1 MIRWSA
7 LRCKKCRLIFDRL
20 TCPSAASN
28 LFEAA
33 FSFRIPASDLK
44 PVPVPGPESH
54 MTQIGIPKEIHPGE
68 KRVAA
73 TPQTILKLKKLGFD
87 VAVESGA
94 GDAINAS
101 DAEYQEAG
109 ASIIANAA
117 DLWAASDV
125 VMKVRP
131 PEDSEADLLR
141 DGGWLVGFI
150 WPGQNREIVD
160 RLAKRNATVFAMDSV
175 PRITRAQKMDTLSAM
190 ANIAGYRAIVE
201 AAAHFPRFFTGQITA
216 AGRIDPAKVLVIGAG
231 VAGLSAIGAAKGLGA
246 IVRAFDPRSAT
257 KDQVAS
263 MGAEFLELNIKEE
276 GEGKGGYA
284 KEMSDDFL
292 KAEMALFAQQAMQVD
307 IIVTTALIP
316 GKPAPKL
323 IATGMVES
331 MKPGSVI
338 VDLAAE
344 QGGNCSLTEPGKVVK
359 HKGVTII
366 GYTDLPSRMASMS
379 SQLYG
384 ACVTALL
391 EDLQKPA
398 REQGLNTQAADVSD
412 SDVKPSLTVGPPQLS
427 VDLDDEVV
435 RGAIVL
441 HEGKMLWPAP
451 VKEQPPPPEPGVP
464 TKSTAAV
471 AAAKPSGGHGHDEGT
486 GISPWLLAVVGLIM
500 LGLAFIIPPKPATA
514 GSDFLGHLTVF
525 ILAIFIGFQVVW
537 NVKPALHTPLM
548 SVTNAIS
555 GIILV
560 GGMLQLTSSSLNLTV
575 ILGAVAVLI
584 AAINIAGGFLVT
596 NRMLGMFRK

>member
-1 MIRWSA
+1 
-7 LRCKKCRLIFDRL
+7 
-20 TCPSAASN
+20 
-28 LFEAA
+28 
-33 FSFRIPASDLK
+33 
-44 PVPVPGPESH
+44 
-54 MTQIGIPKEIHPGE
+54 MTSIGIPREIHPGE

-87 VAVESGA
+87 VVVQAGA
-94 GDAINAS
+94 GHEINAT

-109 ASIIANAA
+109 AAIVSSAA
-117 DLWAASDV
+117 DLWASSDV

-131 PEDSEADLLR
+131 PEAGETDLMR
-141 DGGWLVGFI
+141 MGGWLVGFI
-150 WPGQNREIVD
+150 WPGQNRELID
-160 RLAKRNATVFAMDSV
+160 RMAKKNATVFAMDSV

-190 ANIAGYRAIVE
+190 ANIAGYRAIIE

-263 MGAEFLELNIKEE
+263 MGAEFLELDVKEE

-284 KEMSDDFL
+284 KQMSDDFL

-323 IATGMVES
+323 ITTGMVES

-344 QGGNCSLTEPGKVVK
+344 QGGNCALTAPGKVIH

-391 EDLQKPA
+391 EELTRNADTPVRNEGRLGPNEPQSVKAPELPTSASPEEPA
-398 REQGLNTQAADVSD
+398 IADKSVR
-412 SDVKPSLTVGPPQLS
+412 VPF

-451 VKEQPPPPEPGVP
+451 VKELPPPPEPGGGASESAPIV
-464 TKSTAAV
+464 KAAS
-471 AAAKPSGGHGHDEGT
+471 AGHGHDEGT
-486 GISPWLLAVVGLIM
+486 GVSPWLLAVAGLVM

-560 GGMLQLTSSSLNLTV
+560 GGMLQLTDDLFTGSTRTLSSLNLTV
-575 ILGAVAVLI
+575 ILGAIAVLI

>member
-1 MIRWSA
+1 MGPKRSSGPIVLSA
-7 LRCKKCRLIFDRL
+7 INMSEQKNVI
-20 TCPSAASN
+20 
-28 LFEAA
+28 
-33 FSFRIPASDLK
+33 
-44 PVPVPGPESH
+44 VGV
-54 MTQIGIPKEIHPGE
+54 PKEVHSGE
-68 KRVAA
+68 RRVAA
-73 TPQTILKLKKLGFD
+73 TPETVLKLKKLGFD

-94 GDAINAS
+94 GNEINAS

-109 ASIIANAA
+109 ASIVA
-117 DLWAASDV
+117 DTASLWATSDI

-131 PEDSEADLLR
+131 PEDNEAELLR
-141 DGGWLVGFI
+141 EGGWLIGFM
-150 WPGQNREIVD
+150 WPGQNREVID
-160 RLAKRNATVFAMDSV
+160 RLAKRKATVFAMDSV

-190 ANIAGYRAIVE
+190 ANIAGYRAIIE
-201 AAAHFPRFFTGQITA
+201 AANNFPRFFTGQITA

-231 VAGLSAIGAAKGLGA
+231 VAGLSAIGAARGLGA

-284 KEMSDDFL
+284 KQMSDDFL

-307 IIVTTALIP
+307 IIITTALIP

-323 IATGMVES
+323 ITQGMVES

-344 QGGNCSLTEPGKVVK
+344 QGGNCVLTEPGSVVK
-359 HKGVTII
+359 HKGVTIV

-384 ACVTALL
+384 STVTALL
-391 EDLQKPA
+391 ADLRDDEGRLFA
-398 REQGLNTQAADVSD
+398 N
-412 SDVKPSLTVGPPQLS
+412 
-427 VDLDDEVV
+427 LDDEVV

-441 HEGKMLWPAP
+441 DNGKMMWP
-451 VKEQPPPPEPGVP
+451 PPLPPAPPEPGVP
-464 TKSTAAV
+464 TKSTPSAAAV
-471 AAAKPSGGHGHDEGT
+471 AKAAAGAHSADEGSGMHPLT
-486 GISPWLLAVVGLIM
+486 LVAIGVVLLVIAYFVPNNKLSHFTVFMLAVFV
-500 LGLAFIIPPKPATA
+500 
-514 GSDFLGHLTVF
+514 
-525 ILAIFIGFQVVW
+525 GFQVVW

-560 GGMLQLTSSSLNLTV
+560 GGMLQLSGDLSITT

-584 AAINIAGGFLVT
+584 ATINIVGGFMVT
-596 NRMLGMFRK
+596 NRMLAMFRK

>member
-1 MIRWSA
+1 MA
-7 LRCKKCRLIFDRL
+7 K
-20 TCPSAASN
+20 
-28 LFEAA
+28 
-33 FSFRIPASDLK
+33 
-44 PVPVPGPESH
+44 V
-54 MTQIGIPKEIHPGE
+54 GIPKEIHPGE

-73 TPQTILKLKKLGFD
+73 TPQTILKLRKLGFD
-87 VAVESGA
+87 VAVQAGA
-94 GDAINAS
+94 GHEINAA

-109 ASIIANAA
+109 ASIVADAA
-117 DLWAASDV
+117 ELWATSDV

-141 DGGWLVGFI
+141 EGGWIVGFV

-160 RLAKRNATVFAMDSV
+160 RLARKKATVFAMDSV

-190 ANIAGYRAIVE
+190 ANIAGYRAVIE

-263 MGAEFLELNIKEE
+263 MGAEFLELDVKEE

-284 KEMSDDFL
+284 KEMSDSFL

-323 IATGMVES
+323 ITTGMVES

-344 QGGNCSLTEPGKVVK
+344 QGGNCSLTEPGSVKK

-391 EDLQKPA
+391 EELIDRDGVHSPTV
-398 REQGLNTQAADVSD
+398 RESAADALGVS
-412 SDVKPSLTVGPPQLS
+412 GAQLH
-427 VDLDDEVV
+427 VDLDDEVI

-451 VKEQPPPPEPGVP
+451 VKDQPPPPEPGVP
-464 TKSTAAV
+464 TKSSASV
-471 AAAKPSGGHGHDEGT
+471 AAAKPASGHGQDEGT
-486 GISPWLLAVVGLIM
+486 GVSPWLLAVVGLIM

-514 GSDFLGHLTVF
+514 GSDFLGHVTVF

-560 GGMLQLTSSSLNLTV
+560 GGMLQLTSSSVNLTV
-575 ILGAVAVLI
+575 ILGAIAVLI

>member
-1 MIRWSA
+1 
-7 LRCKKCRLIFDRL
+7 
-20 TCPSAASN
+20 
-28 LFEAA
+28 
-33 FSFRIPASDLK
+33 
-44 PVPVPGPESH
+44 
-54 MTQIGIPKEIHPGE
+54 MTQIGIPKEIYPGE

-73 TPQTILKLKKLGFD
+73 TPQTILKLKKLGFG
-87 VAVESGA
+87 VAVEKGA
-94 GDAINAS
+94 GVSINAS
-101 DAEYQEAG
+101 DAEYKEAG
-109 ASIIANAA
+109 AAIISDAA
-117 DLWAASDV
+117 ELWAASDV
-125 VMKVRP
+125 IMKVRP
-131 PEDSEADLLR
+131 PEIAETELIR
-141 DGGWLVGFI
+141 EGGWLVGFL
-150 WPGQNREIVD
+150 WPGQNRDIID
-160 RLAKRNATVFAMDSV
+160 RLAKRKATVFAMDSV

-190 ANIAGYRAIVE
+190 ANIAGYRAVVE
-201 AAAHFPRFFTGQITA
+201 AANHFPRFFTGQITA
-216 AGRIDPAKVLVIGAG
+216 AGKIDPAKVLVIGAG

-263 MGAEFLELNIKEE
+263 MGAEFLELDIKEE

-284 KEMSDDFL
+284 KQMSDDFL
-292 KAEMALFAQQAMQVD
+292 KAEMALFAAQAMQVD
-307 IIVTTALIP
+307 IIITTALIP

-323 IATGMVES
+323 ITQGMVES

-344 QGGNCSLTEPGKVVK
+344 QGGNCVLTQPGSVVH

-384 ACVTALL
+384 ACVTALF
-391 EDLQKPA
+391 EDLIGTRPPPSA
-398 REQGLNTQAADVSD
+398 MRPEAERFSNAEAASVADEGVRA
-412 SDVKPSLTVGPPQLS
+412 PQLHI
-427 VDLDDEVV
+427 DLDDEVV

-441 HEGKMLWPAP
+441 HDGKMLWPAP

-464 TKSTAAV
+464 TKSAV
-471 AAAKPSGGHGHDEGT
+471 AASKPASGHGHDEGS
-486 GISPWLLAVVGLIM
+486 GVSPWLLAVVGLV
-500 LGLAFIIPPKPATA
+500 LVGLAYVIPPKTATA

-575 ILGAVAVLI
+575 ILGAIAVLI

>member
-1 MIRWSA
+1 MTIR
-7 LRCKKCRLIFDRL
+7 
-20 TCPSAASN
+20 
-28 LFEAA
+28 
-33 FSFRIPASDLK
+33 
-44 PVPVPGPESH
+44 
-54 MTQIGIPKEIHPGE
+54 IGIPRETHPGE

-73 TPQTILKLKKLGFD
+73 TPQTIIKLKKLGFD
-87 VAVESGA
+87 VNVEAGA
-94 GDAINAS
+94 GEGINAS
-101 DAEYQEAG
+101 DAEYSEAG
-109 ASIIANAA
+109 AHVINDSHR
-117 DLWAASDV
+117 LWADSDV
-125 VMKVRP
+125 IFKVRP
-131 PEDSEADLLR
+131 PEDSEADLIR
-141 DGGWLVGFI
+141 EGGWLIGFI
-150 WPGQNREIVD
+150 WPAQNREMLD
-160 RLAKRNATVFAMDSV
+160 RMARKKATVFAMDSV

-190 ANIAGYRAIVE
+190 ANIAGYRAVIE

-231 VAGLSAIGAAKGLGA
+231 VAGLSSIGAAKGLGA

-263 MGAEFLELNIKEE
+263 MGAEFLELDVKEE

-284 KEMSDDFL
+284 KEMSDAFL
-292 KAEMALFAQQAMQVD
+292 RAEMALFAQQAMQVD
-307 IIVTTALIP
+307 IIITTALIP

-323 IATGMVES
+323 ITTGMVES

-344 QGGNCSLTEPGKVVK
+344 QGGNCALTVPGQVVH

-379 SQLYG
+379 SQLY
-384 ACVTALL
+384 ASTLVALL
-391 EDLQKPA
+391 EELVSRPTEKEGASSENGGPELAIDL
-398 REQGLNTQAADVSD
+398 EN
-412 SDVKPSLTVGPPQLS
+412 
-427 VDLDDEVV
+427 EVI

-441 HEGKMLWPAP
+441 AEGKMMWP
-451 VKEQPPPPEPGVP
+451 PPMPAAPPEPGVP
-464 TKSTAAV
+464 TKSTASTAV
-471 AAAKPSGGHGHDEGT
+471 KVANASSGHETGGT
-486 GISPWLLAVVGLIM
+486 PNPIWLVIAGLLLIGIGYASPASTLSHFTI
-500 LGLAFIIPPKPATA
+500 
-514 GSDFLGHLTVF
+514 F
-525 ILAIFIGFQVVW
+525 ILAVFVGWQIIW

-560 GGMLQLTSSSLNLTV
+560 GGMLQLSGTSLNLTT

>member
-1 MIRWSA
+1 
-7 LRCKKCRLIFDRL
+7 
-20 TCPSAASN
+20 
-28 LFEAA
+28 
-33 FSFRIPASDLK
+33 
-44 PVPVPGPESH
+44 
-54 MTQIGIPKEIHPGE
+54 MTVIGIPKEIHPGE

-87 VAVESGA
+87 VAVESHA
-94 GDAINAS
+94 GHGINCIDS
-101 DAEYQEAG
+101 EYREAG
-109 ASIIANAA
+109 ATVIE
-117 DLWAASDV
+117 DTKELWATSDV
-125 VMKVRP
+125 IMKVRP
-131 PEDSEADLLR
+131 PEQNEELGVHEADLMKE
-141 DGGWLVGFI
+141 GGTLVGFI
-150 WPGQNREIVD
+150 WPAQNKELLD
-160 RLAKRNATVFAMDSV
+160 RLAKRKATVFGMDCV

-201 AAAHFPRFFTGQITA
+201 AANHFPRFFTGQITA
-216 AGRIDPAKVLVIGAG
+216 AGKIDPAKVLVIGAG

-263 MGAEFLELNIKEE
+263 MGAEFLDLDIKEE
-276 GEGKGGYA
+276 GESKGGYA
-284 KEMSDDFL
+284 KEMSDAFL
-292 KAEMALFAQQAMQVD
+292 KAEMALFAAQAMQVD

-323 IATGMVES
+323 ITTGMVES

-344 QGGNCSLTEPGKVVK
+344 QGGNCEFTKPGEVVT

-384 ACVTALL
+384 ACIVALL
-391 EDLQKPA
+391 TDLVGTRASLPA
-398 REQGLNTQAADVSD
+398 TEADKDVRVPATLNIN
-412 SDVKPSLTVGPPQLS
+412 
-427 VDLDDEVV
+427 LDDEVV

-441 HEGKMLWPAP
+441 HEGKMMWPPP
-451 VKEQPPPPEPGVP
+451 VVAVTAAPPPEPGVP
-464 TKSTAAV
+464 SKSTASVAV
-471 AAAKPSGGHGHDEGT
+471 AAKSSGHGHEPSGN
-486 GISPWLLAVVGLIM
+486 INPWMLIVVGLIM
-500 LGLAFIIPPKPATA
+500 FGVGYIAPSSVLSHF
-514 GSDFLGHLTVF
+514 TVF
-525 ILAIFIGFQVVW
+525 MLACFVGYQVVW

-560 GGMLQLTSSSLNLTV
+560 GGMLQLVSSELNLTV
-575 ILGAVAVLI
+575 ILGAIAVLI

>member
-1 MIRWSA
+1 
-7 LRCKKCRLIFDRL
+7 
-20 TCPSAASN
+20 
-28 LFEAA
+28 
-33 FSFRIPASDLK
+33 
-44 PVPVPGPESH
+44 
-54 MTQIGIPKEIHPGE
+54 MTRIGIPKEIHPGE

-73 TPQTILKLKKLGFD
+73 MPQTILRLQKLGFD

-94 GDAINAS
+94 GHGVNVSND
-101 DAEYQEAG
+101 EYRESG
-109 ASIIANAA
+109 ATVIK
-117 DLWAASDV
+117 DTRELWATSDLIL
-125 VMKVRP
+125 KVRP
-131 PEDSEADLLR
+131 PEENKELNVHEAELMKE
-141 DGGWLVGFI
+141 GGWLIGFI
-150 WPGQNREIVD
+150 WPAQNKEILD
-160 RLAKRNATVFAMDSV
+160 RLAKRNATVFGMDCV

-190 ANIAGYRAIVE
+190 ANIAGYRAIIE
-201 AAAHFPRFFTGQITA
+201 AANHFPRFFTGQITA
-216 AGRIDPAKVLVIGAG
+216 AGKIDPAKILVIGAG

-246 IVRAFDPRSAT
+246 VVRAFDPRSAT

-263 MGAEFLELNIKEE
+263 MGAEFLEVDIKEE

-284 KEMSDDFL
+284 KQMSDDFL
-292 KAEMALFAQQAMQVD
+292 KAEMALFAAQAMQVD

-323 IATGMVES
+323 ITQGMVES

-344 QGGNCSLTEPGKVVK
+344 QGGNCALTEPGKVVN
-359 HKGVTII
+359 HKGVTIV

-384 ACVTALL
+384 ATIATLL
-391 EDLQKPA
+391 EDLVRSADTPVRMADASSATEPA
-398 REQGLNTQAADVSD
+398 AKDLAGGTGDADKSVRSPELHAD
-412 SDVKPSLTVGPPQLS
+412 LS
-427 VDLDDEVV
+427 DEVV

-441 HEGKMLWPAP
+441 DRGKMMWPAP
-451 VKEQPPPPEPGVP
+451 APPQPAAPPEPGVP
-464 TKSTAAV
+464 TKSSASKAIAAPTNGHGTGGSTGINPWVLLVAAV
-471 AAAKPSGGHGHDEGT
+471 
-486 GISPWLLAVVGLIM
+486 LLAGVGYLVPSKAQE
-500 LGLAFIIPPKPATA
+500 GGGDALA
-514 GSDFLGHLTVF
+514 HLTVF
-525 ILAIFIGFQVVW
+525 ILACFVGFQVVW

-560 GGMLQLTSSSLNLTV
+560 GGMLQLTGTTPTVTV

-596 NRMLGMFRK
+596 NRMLAMFRK

>member
-1 MIRWSA
+1 
-7 LRCKKCRLIFDRL
+7 
-20 TCPSAASN
+20 
-28 LFEAA
+28 
-33 FSFRIPASDLK
+33 
-44 PVPVPGPESH
+44 

-73 TPQTILKLKKLGFD
+73 TPQTILKLKKLGFE
-87 VAVESGA
+87 VAVQAGA
-94 GDAINAS
+94 GHEINAT

-109 ASIIANAA
+109 AAIVSDAA
-117 DLWAASDV
+117 KLWASSDV

-131 PEDSEADLLR
+131 PENGETDLMR
-141 DGGWLVGFI
+141 EGGWLVGFI
-150 WPGQNREIVD
+150 WPGQNREVID
-160 RLAKRNATVFAMDSV
+160 RMAKKYATVFAMDSV

-190 ANIAGYRAIVE
+190 ANIAGYRAIIE

-263 MGAEFLELNIKEE
+263 MGAEFLELDIKEE

-284 KEMSDDFL
+284 KQMSDDFL
-292 KAEMALFAQQAMQVD
+292 KAEMALFAAQAMQVD

-323 IATGMVES
+323 ITKGMVES

-344 QGGNCSLTEPGKVVK
+344 QGGNCALTEPGKVTH

-391 EDLQKPA
+391 EELIGAPTSSSAFHNCMSILTTRSSAELSCFTKAKCSGPRRSKNSRRRLNPVCRQKA
-398 REQGLNTQAADVSD
+398 
-412 SDVKPSLTVGPPQLS
+412 
-427 VDLDDEVV
+427 
-435 RGAIVL
+435 
-441 HEGKMLWPAP
+441 
-451 VKEQPPPPEPGVP
+451 QPPSPPRN
-464 TKSTAAV
+464 
-471 AAAKPSGGHGHDEGT
+471 
-486 GISPWLLAVVGLIM
+486 L
-500 LGLAFIIPPKPATA
+500 PATA
-514 GSDFLGHLTVF
+514 TTKAQASARGCSPSSD
-525 ILAIFIGFQVVW
+525 
-537 NVKPALHTPLM
+537 
-548 SVTNAIS
+548 
-555 GIILV
+555 
-560 GGMLQLTSSSLNLTV
+560 
-575 ILGAVAVLI
+575 
-584 AAINIAGGFLVT
+584 
-596 NRMLGMFRK
+596 

>member
-1 MIRWSA
+1 
-7 LRCKKCRLIFDRL
+7 
-20 TCPSAASN
+20 
-28 LFEAA
+28 
-33 FSFRIPASDLK
+33 
-44 PVPVPGPESH
+44 

-68 KRVAA
+68 RRVAA

-87 VAVESGA
+87 VAVQAGA
-94 GDAINAS
+94 GDAINSS

-109 ASIIANAA
+109 ASIIADAA
-117 DLWAASDV
+117 ELWKSSDV

-131 PEDSEADLLR
+131 PEDGEADLLR
-141 DGGWLVGFI
+141 DGGWLVGFV

-160 RLAKRNATVFAMDSV
+160 RLAKKKATVFAMDSV

-190 ANIAGYRAIVE
+190 ANIAGYRAIIE
-201 AAAHFPRFFTGQITA
+201 AANNFPRFFTGQITA

-263 MGAEFLELNIKEE
+263 MGAEFLEVNLKEE

-284 KEMSDDFL
+284 KEMSDEFL

-323 IATGMVES
+323 ITQGMVES

-344 QGGNCSLTEPGKVVK
+344 QGGNCALTEPGSVVH
-359 HKGVTII
+359 HKGVTIV

-384 ACVTALL
+384 ATVTALL
-391 EDLQKPA
+391 DELRDDEGNLH
-398 REQGLNTQAADVSD
+398 
-412 SDVKPSLTVGPPQLS
+412 
-427 VDLDDEVV
+427 VDLEDEVV

-441 HEGKMLWPAP
+441 HEGKMMWP
-451 VKEQPPPPEPGVP
+451 PPLPPAPPEPGVP
-464 TKSTAAV
+464 TKSSASVAV
-471 AAAKPSGGHGHDEGT
+471 AKAASSAHGAEEGA
-486 GISPWLLAVVGLIM
+486 GVNPWLLVIVGIVM
-500 LGLAFIIPPKPATA
+500 LGIGYVVPPKPASA

-560 GGMLQLTSSSLNLTV
+560 GGMLQLSTSSLNLTV
-575 ILGAVAVLI
+575 ILGVIAVLI

>member
-1 MIRWSA
+1 
-7 LRCKKCRLIFDRL
+7 
-20 TCPSAASN
+20 
-28 LFEAA
+28 
-33 FSFRIPASDLK
+33 
-44 PVPVPGPESH
+44 
-54 MTQIGIPKEIHPGE
+54 MTTIGIPKEIHPGE

-73 TPQTILKLKKLGFD
+73 TPQTILKLKKLGFE
-87 VAVESGA
+87 VAVESHA
-94 GDAINAS
+94 GHGINCIDS
-101 DAEYQEAG
+101 EYREAG
-109 ASIIANAA
+109 ANVIDDANE
-117 DLWAASDV
+117 LWAVSDV
-125 VMKVRP
+125 ILKVRP
-131 PEDSEADLLR
+131 PEADEANLLR

-150 WPGQNREIVD
+150 WPGQNRDVVD
-160 RLAKRNATVFAMDSV
+160 KLAKKKATVFAMDSV

-190 ANIAGYRAIVE
+190 ANIAGYRAIIE
-201 AAAHFPRFFTGQITA
+201 AANNFPRFFTGQITA

-231 VAGLSAIGAAKGLGA
+231 VAGLSAIGAARGLGA

-263 MGAEFLELNIKEE
+263 MGAEFLELDVKEE

-284 KEMSDDFL
+284 KEMSDAFL
-292 KAEMALFAQQAMQVD
+292 RAEMALFAQQAMQVD

-323 IATGMVES
+323 ITQGMVES

-344 QGGNCSLTEPGKVVK
+344 QGGNCVLTVPGEVAH
-359 HKGVTII
+359 HKGVSII
-366 GYTDLPSRMASMS
+366 GYTDLPSRMSSMS

-384 ACVTALL
+384 STVTALL
-391 EDLQKPA
+391 EELQDA
-398 REQGLNTQAADVSD
+398 DGNLN
-412 SDVKPSLTVGPPQLS
+412 
-427 VDLDDEVV
+427 VDLENEVV

-441 HEGKMLWPAP
+441 DKGKMMWP
-451 VKEQPPPPEPGVP
+451 PPLPPAPPEPGVP
-464 TKSTAAV
+464 TKSAASVAV
-471 AAAKPSGGHGHDEGT
+471 AKAPAAGHGHDEGT
-486 GISPWLLAVVGLIM
+486 GASPWLLGVVGLIM
-500 LGLAFIIPPKPATA
+500 LGLAFVIPPKPASA
-514 GSDFLGHLTVF
+514 GSDFLSHLTVF

-560 GGMLQLTSSSLNLTV
+560 GGMLQLNTSSLNLTV
-575 ILGAVAVLI
+575 ILGAIAVLI

>member
-1 MIRWSA
+1 
-7 LRCKKCRLIFDRL
+7 
-20 TCPSAASN
+20 
-28 LFEAA
+28 
-33 FSFRIPASDLK
+33 
-44 PVPVPGPESH
+44 
-54 MTQIGIPKEIHPGE
+54 MTTVGIPKEIHPGE

-73 TPQTILKLKKLGFD
+73 MPQTIMKLRKLGFE
-87 VAVESGA
+87 VAVEAGA
-94 GDAINAS
+94 GHGVNVS
-101 DAEYQEAG
+101 NSEYREAG
-109 ASIIANAA
+109 ATVIDGTR
-117 DLWAASDV
+117 DLWAASDI

-131 PEDSEADLLR
+131 PEHNEALSVHEADLLKP
-141 DGGWLVGFI
+141 GGWLVGFI
-150 WPGQNREIVD
+150 WPAQNREMLD
-160 RLAKRNATVFAMDSV
+160 RLAARKATVFGMDCV

-190 ANIAGYRAIVE
+190 ANIAGYRAVIE
-201 AAAHFPRFFTGQITA
+201 AANHFPRFFTGQITA
-216 AGRIDPAKVLVIGAG
+216 AGKIDPAKVLVIGAG

-263 MGAEFLELNIKEE
+263 MGAEFLELDIKEE

-284 KEMSDDFL
+284 KQMSDDFL
-292 KAEMALFAQQAMQVD
+292 KAEMALFAAQAMQVD

-323 IATGMVES
+323 ITTGMVES

-344 QGGNCSLTEPGKVVK
+344 QGGNCSLTEPGTVVD

-366 GYTDLPSRMASMS
+366 GYTDLPSRMASTS

-384 ACVTALL
+384 ACVAALL
-391 EDLQKPA
+391 EELA
-398 REQGLNTQAADVSD
+398 GTQAASLRVSESIDIPKPESDKEKD
-412 SDVKPSLTVGPPQLS
+412 SQAGSLRSDGGAHLN
-427 VDLDDEVV
+427 VDLDDEVI
-435 RGAIVL
+435 RGSIVL
-441 HEGKMLWPAP
+441 HEGKMMWPPPA
-451 VKEQPPPPEPGVP
+451 VAAPPPPEPGVP
-464 TKSTAAV
+464 TKSIAV
-471 AAAKPSGGHGHDEGT
+471 APAPSHGQDTGGMNP
-486 GISPWLLAVVGLIM
+486 IVLLVAGLAL
-500 LGLAFIIPPKPATA
+500 LGLGVITPDTVLSHF
-514 GSDFLGHLTVF
+514 TVF
-525 ILAIFIGFQVVW
+525 ILAIFVGFQVVW

-560 GGMLQLTSSSLNLTV
+560 GGMLQLTGTNTTITV
-575 ILGAVAVLI
+575 ILGAIATLI